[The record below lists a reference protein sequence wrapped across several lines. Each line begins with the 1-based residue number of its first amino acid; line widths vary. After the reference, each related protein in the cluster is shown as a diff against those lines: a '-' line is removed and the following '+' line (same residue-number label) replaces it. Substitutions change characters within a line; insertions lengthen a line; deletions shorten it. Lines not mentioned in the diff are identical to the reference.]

1 MRCSHLGKV
10 LRMMNIRVLKCSSC
24 GKISSIPAYSC
35 KSCKSEKL
43 EETEVPGKGIL
54 YTYSTVHVPLASHEK
69 EAPYTVAIVE
79 LEGGCKI
86 TGRILETSPDK
97 LYVGVPVEVSEIK
110 DGVYLFK
117 LSN

>member
-1 MRCSHLGKV
+1 
-10 LRMMNIRVLKCSSC
+10 
-24 GKISSIPAYSC
+24 
-35 KSCKSEKL
+35 
-43 EETEVPGKGIL
+43 
-54 YTYSTVHVPLASHEK
+54 
-69 EAPYTVAIVE
+69 VAIVE

>member
-1 MRCSHLGKV
+1 LNIKV
-10 LRMMNIRVLKCSSC
+10 LRCSSC
-24 GKISSIPAYSC
+24 GKISSIPAYFC

-54 YTYSTVHVPLASHEK
+54 YTYSTVYVPLASHEK